1 MLLSVVSVVLVLTAF
16 GNIMDLS
23 NDKEGDTS
31 PLMGSEV
38 VSEYSNSGDQVGS
51 PSPTPGVEP
60 TSSQTPTLDT
70 QDDSE
75 DIDPALTEAPSS
87 VVNSSP
93 GVDEEPPVVSP
104 TESAI
109 PQEEQG
115 STPQIEP
122 FASRRISPLYGYNSE
137 EKNAC
142 LERLGFGLCAK
153 AKALG
158 DQATSQAQ
166 MWYPESMLHNGA
178 GDAFRHCY
186 WSALMTRNISVFA
199 AALVGD
205 WHEHYAYGQPASEK
219 SMDLY
224 NNARGRDVA
233 KMTASD
239 SHAANYCFHASLKGT
254 LKVLVK

>member
-1 MLLSVVSVVLVLTAF
+1 MKVLSVVSVVLVLTAF

-51 PSPTPGVEP
+51 PSPSPGVEP

-75 DIDPALTEAPSS
+75 DIDPAPTEAPSS

-104 TESAI
+104 TESPI

-122 FASRRISPLYGYNSE
+122 FASRRISPLYGYNSITR
-137 EKNAC
+137 KRRMRVFSGLVLASV
-142 LERLGFGLCAK
+142 LRRRRLGIKRQVRRRCGTQNRCFI
-153 AKALG
+153 
-158 DQATSQAQ
+158 TVRVT
-166 MWYPESMLHNGA
+166 H
-178 GDAFRHCY
+178 
-186 WSALMTRNISVFA
+186 SVIA
-199 AALVGD
+199 IGV
-205 WHEHYAYGQPASEK
+205 P
-219 SMDLY
+219 
-224 NNARGRDVA
+224 
-233 KMTASD
+233 
-239 SHAANYCFHASLKGT
+239 
-254 LKVLVK
+254 